1 VFDKGRF
8 FQDCIDAVAE
18 GPGAI
23 REVVAGAVSD
33 SLSVMSELGEP
44 EHAGITPIYK
54 SPDLTI
60 INFVWAPRMI
70 LMPHNHQMFS
80 VVGIYSGRED
90 NVFWRRTETI
100 IEAVGARSLGVGDV
114 ATLERDVIHSVLN
127 PIGKMT
133 CAIHVYGGDFF
144 DPAEP
149 RSEWDHET
157 LIERPWNIDKVK
169 SLFRE
174 ADVRFNAT
182 KNSG

>member
-1 VFDKGRF
+1 MFDKDRF
-8 FQDCIDAVAE
+8 IQDCMNAVAE
-18 GPGAI
+18 GQAAI
-23 REVVAGAVSD
+23 REVVAEAVSD
-33 SLSVMSELGEP
+33 SAGVMSELGEP
-44 EHAGITPIYK
+44 EHAGITPIHR
-54 SPDLTI
+54 SRDLTI
-60 INFVWAPRMI
+60 INFVWAPCMS

-90 NVFWRRTETI
+90 NVFWRRTETS
-100 IEAVGARSLGVGDV
+100 IEAAAAKSLGVGNV
-114 ATLERDVIHSVLN
+114 AALGRDTIHSVLN

-144 DPAEP
+144 DPVEP

-174 ADVRFNAT
+174 AEARFNAT
-182 KNSG
+182 KK